1 MVDTAFALDPRRAAA
16 GEHVAHPA
24 AAEPPTP
31 MGRSGMTSLAHLA
44 YGIVG
49 SLFLLVTAAC
59 LGFLAIGWL
68 HQSPPGR
75 TLTGQ
80 ELVWSL
86 VPALVLVWLT
96 VASDLPRGW
105 GRVPAGSVG
114 AIALESAPGR

>member
-1 MVDTAFALDPRRAAA
+1 MVDTAFALHSRRTTA
-16 GEHVAHPA
+16 GERIANPA
-24 AAEPPTP
+24 ADQHPTP
-31 MGRSGMTSLAHLA
+31 MGRSGMTSLAYLA
-44 YGIVG
+44 FGIVG

-68 HQSPPGR
+68 HRSPPGR
-75 TLTGQ
+75 KLSGQ

>member
-1 MVDTAFALDPRRAAA
+1 MVDTAFALDPRCTAA
-16 GEHVAHPA
+16 GERVANLA
-24 AAEPPTP
+24 AAQHPTP
-31 MGRSGMTSLAHLA
+31 MGRSGMTSLAYLA

-49 SLFLLVTAAC
+49 SLFLLGTAAC

-68 HQSPPGR
+68 RRNPPGR

-105 GRVPAGSVG
+105 GRVPAASVG
-114 AIALESAPGR
+114 AIALDRAPGR